1 MGPEEGSTMRVHHLR
16 RRALLAAGIAPV
28 LAAALPGL
36 AAAQAY
42 PARPV
47 RLVVPY
53 PPGGASDI
61 TARLLGQEL
70 GTALGGSFVVENRG
84 GAASITGTQAVATAP
99 ADGYTLGV
107 VDTAFLVNPG
117 LFGSRLPYD
126 TRRDFTAVSLLVRA
140 PLALVVPA
148 QMPWRSVGELVA
160 EAKAKPDGLS
170 FGSAGN
176 GTAVHMAGE
185 QLRQAADFS
194 YLHVPYRGGGPMI
207 TDLLAGRVQL
217 AFGTVPAIAEHVR
230 SGRLRALAVTGASRA
245 ALLPEVPSMAEA
257 GLPQVDAALIN
268 ALIGPAGLPPAVVD
282 RLAEASRSVLAGVAI
297 RARLAELGFEPVGS
311 SAREVRENFEAEIP
325 RWEQI
330 VKRGGITP
338 E

>member
-1 MGPEEGSTMRVHHLR
+1 MIAR
-16 RRALLAAGIAPV
+16 RLL
-28 LAAALPGL
+28 LAAALLPL
-36 AAAQAY
+36 AGHARAQAW
-42 PARPV
+42 PARSI

-61 TARLLGQEL
+61 TARLLAQEL
-70 GTALGGSFVVENRG
+70 TTALGQSVVVENRG
-84 GAASITGTQAVATAP
+84 GAASITGTQAVATAA

-107 VDTAFLVNPG
+107 VDTAFVVNPA

-126 TRRDFTAVSLLVRA
+126 TRRDFTPVSLLVRA

-148 QMPWRSVGELVA
+148 AAPWRDVAALVA
-160 EAKAKPDGLS
+160 EGRAKPEQLS

-185 QLRQAADFS
+185 QFRQAAGFT

-207 TDLLAGRVQL
+207 TDLLAGRVQM

-230 SGRLRALAVTGASRA
+230 AGRLRALAVTGGARSD
-245 ALLPEVPSMAEA
+245 LLPEVPSMAEA

-268 ALIGPAGLPPAVVD
+268 ALVGPAGLPEAVVE
-282 RLAEASRSVLAGVAI
+282 RLATSSRAVIAGAAI
-297 RARLAELGFEPVGS
+297 RQRLSELGFEPVGS
-311 SAREVRENFEAEIP
+311 TPRQLQDSVAADIP
-325 RWEQI
+325 RWETI
-330 VKRGGITP
+330 VRQGNITP
-338 E
+338 D

>member
-1 MGPEEGSTMRVHHLR
+1 MKPGFAR
-16 RRALLAAGIAPV
+16 RRTLLGGGLLLS
-28 LAAALPGL
+28 LAPGL
-36 AAAQAY
+36 ARAQAW
-42 PARPV
+42 PSRTV

-61 TARLLGQEL
+61 TARLLAQEL
-70 GTALGGSFVVENRG
+70 TSALGQSFVVENRG

-126 TRRDFTAVSLLVRA
+126 TQRDFTPISLLVRA

-148 QMPWRSVGELVA
+148 AMPWRSVEELVA
-160 EAKAKPDGLS
+160 EGRAKPDALS

-185 QLRQAADFS
+185 QFRQSANFS

-207 TDLLAGRVQL
+207 TDLLAARVQM
-217 AFGTVPAIAEHVR
+217 AFGTVPAVAEHVR
-230 SGRLRALAVTGASRA
+230 AGRLRALAVTGASRA
-245 ALLPEVPSMAEA
+245 ALLPEVPSMTEA

-268 ALIGPAGLPPAVVD
+268 ALIGPAALPETIVERLASAARAVVT
-282 RLAEASRSVLAGVAI
+282 GPAI
-297 RARLAELGFEPVGS
+297 RTRLAELGFEPVGS
-311 SAREVRENFEAEIP
+311 SAREVRDSFVAEIP
-325 RWEQI
+325 RWEQ
-330 VKRGGITP
+330 VVRQAGITP
-338 E
+338 D

>member
-1 MGPEEGSTMRVHHLR
+1 MILR
-16 RRALLAAGIAPV
+16 RML
-28 LAAALPGL
+28 LAAALLP
-36 AAAQAY
+36 AAGRAFAQAW
-42 PARPV
+42 PARPI

-61 TARLLGQEL
+61 TARLLAQEL
-70 GTALGGSFVVENRG
+70 TAALGQSVVVENRG
-84 GAASITGTQAVATAP
+84 GAASITGTQAVAAAP

-107 VDTAFLVNPG
+107 VDTAFVVNPA

-126 TRRDFTAVSLLVRA
+126 TQRDFTPVSLLVRA

-148 QMPWRSVGELVA
+148 SAPWRDVAALVA
-160 EAKAKPDGLS
+160 EARAKPDQVS

-185 QLRQAADFS
+185 QFRQAAGFA

-207 TDLLAGRVQL
+207 TDLLAGRVQM

-230 SGRLRALAVTGASRA
+230 AGRLRALAVTGRA
-245 ALLPEVPSMAEA
+245 RTDLLPEVPSMAEA

-268 ALIGPAGLPPAVVD
+268 ALVGPAGLQDGVVD
-282 RLAEASRSVLAGVAI
+282 RLAMASRAVITGAAI
-297 RARLAELGFEPVGS
+297 RLRLSELGFEPVGS
-311 SAREVRENFEAEIP
+311 TPQEVRDAFAAEIP
-325 RWEQI
+325 RWEAI
-330 VKRGGITP
+330 VRQGGITP
-338 E
+338 D